1 MNINKYIMNWDWYSD
16 SATVH
21 LLIHLVLIAENEDR
35 EWRGLEIKRGQ
46 TADSLSMLSSST
58 GISIKRIRARLDV
71 LEESGLITKSTSNHR
86 SIITIVDYDSYF
98 SDKTTEKPKASPKPK
113 KRRKIKSKPKEDIEV
128 LIPEPQYKNLSKFE
142 EYNIPEEYK
151 PHVEDWLQYK
161 SEKKD
166 KYTPM
171 GFKKLCTRLVNKY
184 RDDVESLKNDIDV
197 SIANNWK
204 GIHRANNNNNNNFR
218 RNDRRAKPTTIDIS
232 EEFDRDLF
240 G

>member
-1 MNINKYIMNWDWYSD
+1 MIINKDMMNWEWYSD

-21 LLIHLVLIAENEDR
+21 LFIHLVLIAEIEDR
-35 EWRGLEIKRGQ
+35 EWRGLTIKRGQ
-46 TADSLSMLSSST
+46 TSDSLSMLSNST
-58 GISIKRIRARLDV
+58 GVSIKKIRARLEV
-71 LEESGLITKSTSNHR
+71 LEESGLIARSLSNHR
-86 SIITIVDYDSYF
+86 SIITIIDYDSYF
-98 SDKTTEKPKASPKPK
+98 SCSSVEKPKAVPKQDR
-113 KRRKIKSKPKEDIEV
+113 RRKQNPKSRNDVEI
-128 LIPEPQYKNLSKFE
+128 LTPEPQYKNLSKFE
-142 EYNIPEEYK
+142 EYHLPEEYR

-184 RDDVESLKNDIDV
+184 RDDVDSLKNDIDV

-204 GIHRANNNNNNNFR
+204 GIHRSNNNNYR
-218 RNDRRAKPTTIDIS
+218 RNDRNAKTTTIDIT